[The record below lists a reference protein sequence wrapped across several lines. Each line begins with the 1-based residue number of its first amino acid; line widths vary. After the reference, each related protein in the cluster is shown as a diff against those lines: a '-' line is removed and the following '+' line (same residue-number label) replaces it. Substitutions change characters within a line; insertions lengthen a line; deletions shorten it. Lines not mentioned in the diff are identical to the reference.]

1 MRSCLC
7 LEIGQAVLAKY
18 DAALL
23 DIDHL
28 NSTAR
33 PAFIFDILILQ
44 IANMSADREQWERAL
59 ADAGTRENQLMLDK
73 ASLQKVLLF
82 SLIWLIAQ
90 KLEDANGALERSE
103 EALKDLHDR
112 QHRQIDTLVKSPSKQ
127 LSRSDSDLSI
137 RVRSFGWLWL
147 L

>member
-1 MRSCLC
+1 MRIEAQALVAAVAHARRRVAASSRHVIFQLVMRSCLC

-82 SLIWLIAQ
+82 SLI
-90 KLEDANGALERSE
+90 
-103 EALKDLHDR
+103 
-112 QHRQIDTLVKSPSKQ
+112 
-127 LSRSDSDLSI
+127 
-137 RVRSFGWLWL
+137 
-147 L
+147 